1 MDNKLI
7 ILIDT
12 ITLWNY
18 TDNDDNVVPTDVSS
32 N

>member
-7 ILIDT
+7 IFIDT
-12 ITLWNY
+12 ITLWSY
-18 TDNDDNVVPTDVSS
+18 TDNDDNVVPTDVPS